1 MVSTDLIRESFVV
14 LFARSL
20 LRAFLRTR
28 LRVQMS
34 HTLGPLPERL
44 LVASNHQSWLDALL
58 LMSLLPFPVLV
69 VVSPGEYRGPLK
81 WFLKFFPHV
90 VIDQAEALSVKRLAR
105 LIEKGTPVLVFPEG
119 QSTRSGALMKLYD
132 TAALAALKTGAAIL
146 PVSIDGLAMT
156 RFGETLGGV
165 VDEWRPEVRVTVG
178 RLERSPALL
187 DGSLRLRRRHAAAH
201 MQRILQAVAVSS
213 QPSRTLFEA
222 FLCAADRFGRKAPI
236 LEESQGPPKTYG
248 DLVKASLAL
257 GRLVARITRER
268 ETVGVLMPNA
278 AATVCLLLG
287 LGAIGR
293 VPAML
298 NFTAGRSGVQASC
311 RAARVRLV
319 ITSRRFLK
327 ALQEQGIQLDLD
339 DVEIVYVE
347 DLKGQLSLVDK
358 AWLIGKAL
366 RNPRRVMAAQDPAAP
381 AVILFTSGSEG
392 TPKGVVLSHS
402 GILSNIA
409 QMRAVI
415 DFTPAD
421 KFLNALPMYHSYSLT
436 ACTLMPLVSGT
447 KVLLYPTPLHYHVI
461 PELAYTRACT
471 FLFGTSTFL
480 GHYARNAHPYDFHR
494 VRVVVSGAEK
504 LDDYVADTWLRKFGL
519 RITEGY
525 GATECSPVLAL
536 NAPLAYKAG
545 SVGRM
550 LPNIEHRIL
559 PVPGIERGGEL
570 HVRGPNVMLGYLF
583 PNDPGVLKP
592 PCSELGQGWY
602 ATGDVV
608 EMDDEGFLSV
618 RGRVKRFAKVAGE
631 MVSLEAVER
640 IARHASPEHHHAAS
654 VLVVSELGESTVLVS
669 TDPSLNRTALLQAAR
684 KLGGHELAVARN
696 IVHVKELPLL
706 GSGKIDYV
714 ALQGLVTGLKPSSIE
729 QGIVVSLRPSAG
741 IRAGS

>member
-1 MVSTDLIRESFVV
+1 MNPVV
-14 LFARSL
+14 AFARSL
-20 LRAFLRTR
+20 LRLFLHSR
-28 LRVQMS
+28 LRVHLS
-34 HTLGPLPERL
+34 HALGPLPERL
-44 LVASNHQSWLDALL
+44 LVASNHESWLDAPLL
-58 LMSLLPFPVLV
+58 LSLLPFPVLI

-81 WFLKFFPHV
+81 WILKFFPHV
-90 VIDQAEALSVKRLAR
+90 VIDQAAALSVKRLAR
-105 LIEKGTPVLVFPEG
+105 LIEKGTPVLVFPEA
-119 QSTRSGALMKLYD
+119 QTTRTGSLMKLYD

-146 PVSIDGLAMT
+146 PVSVDGLAMS
-156 RFGETLGGV
+156 RFGDAVGRGSGKG
-165 VDEWRPEVRVTVG
+165 RPEVRVTVG
-178 RLERSPALL
+178 RLERSPAPL
-187 DGSLRLRRRHAAAH
+187 DGSLKLRRRQAAAH
-201 MQRILQAVAVSS
+201 MQRILQAAAASS
-213 QPSRTLFEA
+213 QPARTVFEA
-222 FLCAADRFGRKAPI
+222 FLSAADRCGGATPI

-248 DLVKASLAL
+248 DLVKASLVL

-319 ITSRRFLK
+319 ITSRRFLD
-327 ALQEQGIQLDLD
+327 ALQEQGIRLELG
-339 DVEIVYVE
+339 DVELVYLE
-347 DLKGQLSLVDK
+347 DLKGQLRLMDK
-358 AWLIGKAL
+358 AWLVCRAL
-366 RNPRRVMAAQDPAAP
+366 RNPRQVIVAQDPSAP

-392 TPKGVVLSHS
+392 TPKGVVLSHAA
-402 GILSNIA
+402 ILSNIA

-461 PELAYTRACT
+461 PELAYTKACT

-480 GHYARNAHPYDFHR
+480 GHYARNAHPYDFHL

-504 LDDYVADTWLRKFGL
+504 LDEHVAETWLRKFGL
-519 RITEGY
+519 RIAEGY
-525 GATECSPVLAL
+525 GTTECSPVLAL
-536 NAPLAYKAG
+536 NAPLAYKPG
-545 SVGRM
+545 TVGRL
-550 LPNIEHRIL
+550 LPNIEHRIV
-559 PVPGIERGGEL
+559 PVAGIAKGGEL

-583 PNDPGVLKP
+583 PEDPGVLKP
-592 PCSELGQGWY
+592 PCSELGEGWY

-608 EMDDEGFLSV
+608 EMDEEGFVSV

-640 IARHASPEHHHAAS
+640 IACHASPDHQHAAS
-654 VLVVSELGESTVLVS
+654 VLVVSELGESTVLFS
-669 TDPSLNRTALLQAAR
+669 TDPLLNRTSLLQAAR

-696 IVHVKELPLL
+696 VVHVQELPLL

-714 ALQGLVTGLKPSSIE
+714 ALQGLVAGLKPSSIE
-729 QGIVVSLRPSAG
+729 QFDPGIVVSLRPSGA
-741 IRAGS
+741 IRGRGS

>member
-1 MVSTDLIRESFVV
+1 MVPL
-14 LFARSL
+14 ARSL
-20 LRAFLRTR
+20 LRLFLRTR
-28 LRVQMS
+28 LRVRIS

-44 LVASNHQSWLDALL
+44 LVAANHQSWLDAPLL
-58 LMSLLPFPVLV
+58 LSLLPLPVLV
-69 VVSPGEYRGPLK
+69 VVSPNEYRGPLK
-81 WFLKFFPHV
+81 WILKFFPHV
-90 VIDQAEALSVKRLAR
+90 VIDPAEALSVKRLAR

-119 QSTRSGALMKLYD
+119 QSTRTGSLMKLYD

-146 PVSIDGLAMT
+146 PVNVDGLAMS
-156 RFGETLGGV
+156 RFGEVPGRSEEG
-165 VDEWRPEVRVTVG
+165 RPEVRVTVG
-178 RLERSPALL
+178 RLERLPVSL
-187 DGSLRLRRRHAAAH
+187 DGSLKLRRRQAAAH
-201 MQRILQAVAVSS
+201 MQRILQTVAVSS
-213 QPSRTLFEA
+213 LPSRTVFEA
-222 FLCAADRFGRKAPI
+222 FLCAAERFGRKTSI
-236 LEESQGPPKTYG
+236 LEESQGPPKTYE
-248 DLVKASLAL
+248 DLIKASLVL
-257 GRLVARITRER
+257 GRLVSRITRER

-278 AATVCLLLG
+278 ATTVCLLLG
-287 LGAIGR
+287 LGAFGR

-319 ITSRRFLK
+319 ITSRRFLD
-327 ALQEQGIQLDLD
+327 ALQEQGIRLDLD
-339 DVEIVYVE
+339 EVEVVYLE
-347 DLKGQLSLVDK
+347 DLKGQFRLADK
-358 AWLIGKAL
+358 AWLVGRAL
-366 RNPRRVMAAQDPAAP
+366 LNPRRVIAAQDGLAP

-402 GILSNIA
+402 AILSNIA

-461 PELAYTRACT
+461 PELAYTKACT

-504 LDDYVADTWLRKFGL
+504 LDEHVAEAWLRKFGL

-525 GATECSPVLAL
+525 GTTECSPVLAL
-536 NAPLAYKAG
+536 NAPLAYKPG
-545 SVGRM
+545 SVGRL
-550 LPNIEHRIL
+550 LPNIEHRIVSL
-559 PVPGIERGGEL
+559 PDIAKGGEL

-583 PNDPGVLKP
+583 PDDPGVLKP
-592 PCSELGQGWY
+592 PRSELGEGWY

-640 IARHASPEHHHAAS
+640 IARYASPEHQHAAS
-654 VLVVSELGESTVLVS
+654 VLVVRELGESTVLFT
-669 TDPSLNRTALLQAAR
+669 TDPLLNRTMLLQAAR

-696 IVHVKELPLL
+696 IVQVTELPRL

-714 ALQGLVTGLKPSSIE
+714 ALQGLVAGLNPSRFE
-729 QGIVVSLRPSAG
+729 HADQGIVVSLRPSAA
-741 IRAGS
+741 IRGRGS